1 MAAPIVAQSTLQRR
15 PAAPPEYVLGVGD
28 EVLIRIVDLD
38 DIPDRPMRIDPNGL
52 LDLPLVGGVQA
63 SGMTL
68 GELKR
73 ELGVRYGK
81 YLQSPQ
87 ITINLTDD
95 KGHPVS
101 VVGEVN
107 SPGVQQL
114 QGPRR
119 LVEVIAMAGGIKS
132 DAGSTVVVTRQLR
145 WGSIDAA
152 GATVNAAAGVSTVT
166 LPLNDLL
173 SSKAPMDNILVEP
186 NDVISIP
193 KADIIYVLGNV
204 KRAGGYPIP
213 QRGQI
218 SILKVVALAEGLD
231 TNAAAGK
238 TRILRPA
245 NGDGAP
251 REISVD
257 LAKIY
262 EGKAPDVPLFADDIV
277 FVPNSLLKSSAKR
290 ATDAILSVAT
300 GVIIYR

>member
-1 MAAPIVAQSTLQRR
+1 M
-15 PAAPPEYVLGVGD
+15 
-28 EVLIRIVDLD
+28 LIRIVDLD